1 MDKFSQ
7 LPEPLLLIIIAN
19 LPFKEAARNSILSK
33 LWRRLGRSTQIVEFS
48 ERFFV
53 NTDAAPADRAIQR
66 LTFIDFVRHWIDN
79 SPKTPVGKVALTFS
93 EPENFQQFV
102 LDCIQFCVKHVVK
115 QLALD
120 FSDPA
125 WDELG
130 YDYHESYFDLPL
142 DVYNHRVLES
152 LALFSCNFD
161 ADLVGNFHLLK
172 HISLGWIAL
181 PVSLQETLLA
191 QCRLLENLSLK
202 KCWGMN
208 SLDVRGND
216 LKLKILVVDRC
227 SIHYLHSFY
236 LEAPKLNY
244 LKFVG
249 GDVPALTTGEGG
261 EFNFLEEL
269 DLDLSPVIDF
279 HSSATFHYLCVICLQ
294 AIINHTEQEPII
306 PSPHLTMTD
315 LTLKTTMHHH
325 EQLGIK
331 FFLNCCPHLETLTIK
346 RCPEEIYEYYVT
358 PVLKPQEMWKGTV
371 EVYECITRTLR
382 MVEVKDYMG
391 SQHELDL
398 LSYLLTHGR
407 IVEQLTVVTSSDE
420 EVNGGNPEEFRLKAR
435 EFLHQVEEASQNL
448 EITVL

>member
-7 LPEPLLLIIIAN
+7 LPEPLLIIIAN

-33 LWRRLGRSTQIVEFS
+33 LWRRLGRSTQIVEFN

-66 LTFIDFVRHWIDN
+66 LTFIDFVRRWIDN
-79 SPKTPVGKVALTFS
+79 SPKTPVGK
-93 EPENFQQFV
+93 
-102 LDCIQFCVKHVVK
+102 
-115 QLALD
+115 LALD

-161 ADLVGNFHLLK
+161 ADLVGNFHMLK

-181 PVSLQETLLA
+181 PVSVQETLLA
-191 QCRLLENLSLK
+191 QCRLLESLSLK

-216 LKLKILVVDRC
+216 LKLKTLVADRC
-227 SIHYLHSFY
+227 SIRYPHSFY

-249 GDVPALTTGEGG
+249 GDVPALTTGEGS
-261 EFNFLEEL
+261 EFNFFEEL
-269 DLDLSPVIDF
+269 NLDLSPVIDF
-279 HSSATFHYLCVICLQ
+279 HGSASPNSILDILPRSLVIDFHSFASPNSILDILPPTRKLRSYTLRIHISLFNVSLF
-294 AIINHTEQEPII
+294 ALVIINHTEREPII
-306 PSPHLTMTD
+306 PSPRLTVTD
-315 LTLKTTMHHH
+315 LTRKTTMHHH

-358 PVLKPQEMWKGTV
+358 PSVLKPREMWKGNV
-371 EVYECITRTLR
+371 EVYE
-382 MVEVKDYMG
+382 
-391 SQHELDL
+391 
-398 LSYLLTHGR
+398 HGR
-407 IVEQLTVVTSSDE
+407 IMEQLTVVTLSDE

-435 EFLHQVEEASQNL
+435 EFLHQVEAASQNL

>member
-1 MDKFSQ
+1 M
-7 LPEPLLLIIIAN
+7 IIIAN

-33 LWRRLGRSTQIVEFS
+33 LWRRLGHSTQIVEFN

-53 NTDAAPADRAIQR
+53 NTDATPADRAIQR
-66 LTFIDFVRHWIDN
+66 LTFIDFVPRWIDN

-102 LDCIQFCVKHVVK
+102 LDCIQFCVKHDVK
-115 QLALD
+115 QLGLD

-125 WDELG
+125 WDELE

-152 LALFSCNFD
+152 LAL
-161 ADLVGNFHLLK
+161 
-172 HISLGWIAL
+172 
-181 PVSLQETLLA
+181 
-191 QCRLLENLSLK
+191 LK

-216 LKLKILVVDRC
+216 LNIR
-227 SIHYLHSFY
+227 YPHSFY

-249 GDVPALTTGEGG
+249 GDVPALTTGEGS
-261 EFNFLEEL
+261 EFNFFEEL

-279 HSSATFHYLCVICLQ
+279 HGSASPNSILDILPRSLVIDFHSFSSPNSILDILPPTRKLTVCSYTLRV
-294 AIINHTEQEPII
+294 IINHTEREPII
-306 PSPHLTMTD
+306 PSPRLTMTD

-325 EQLGIK
+325 EQNRAK
-331 FFLNCCPHLETLTIK
+331 AKASP
-346 RCPEEIYEYYVT
+346 YYVT
-358 PVLKPQEMWKGTV
+358 PSVLKPREMKKGNV

-398 LSYLLTHGR
+398 LRYLLRHGR
-407 IVEQLTVVTSSDE
+407 IMEQLTVVTLSDE

-435 EFLHQVEEASQNL
+435 EFLHQVEAASQNL
-448 EITVL
+448 EITVLDEYKSVRCAVALLIQKE

>member
-33 LWRRLGRSTQIVEFS
+33 LWRRLGRSTQIVEFN

-53 NTDAAPADRAIQR
+53 ITDAAPADRAIQR
-66 LTFIDFVRHWIDN
+66 LTFIDFVRRWIDN

-102 LDCIQFCVKHVVK
+102 LDCIQFCVKHDVK

-161 ADLVGNFHLLK
+161 ADLVGNFHMLK

-181 PVSLQETLLA
+181 PVSVQETLLA
-191 QCRLLENLSLK
+191 QCRLLESLSLK

-216 LKLKILVVDRC
+216 LKLKTLVVDRC
-227 SIHYLHSFY
+227 SIRYPHSFY

-249 GDVPALTTGEGG
+249 GDVPALTTGEGS
-261 EFNFLEEL
+261 EFNFFEEL

-279 HSSATFHYLCVICLQ
+279 HGSASPNSILDILPRSLVIDFHSFSSPNSILDILPPTRKLTVCSYTLRYYL
-294 AIINHTEQEPII
+294 T
-306 PSPHLTMTD
+306 PS
-315 LTLKTTMHHH
+315 
-325 EQLGIK
+325 
-331 FFLNCCPHLETLTIK
+331 
-346 RCPEEIYEYYVT
+346 
-358 PVLKPQEMWKGTV
+358 VLKPQEMWKGNV

-382 MVEVKDYMG
+382 MVEVKDYLG

-398 LSYLLTHGR
+398 LRYLLTNGR
-407 IVEQLTVVTSSDE
+407 IMEQLTVVTSSDV
-420 EVNGGNPEEFRLKAR
+420 EVNGGNPEEFRLKVR
-435 EFLHQVEEASQNL
+435 QFLHQVEAASQNL

>member
-33 LWRRLGRSTQIVEFS
+33 LWRRLGRSTQIVEFN

-53 NTDAAPADRAIQR
+53 ITDAAPADRAIQR
-66 LTFIDFVRHWIDN
+66 LTFIDFVRRWIDN

-102 LDCIQFCVKHVVK
+102 LDCIQFCVKHDVK

-152 LALFSCNFD
+152 LAL
-161 ADLVGNFHLLK
+161 
-172 HISLGWIAL
+172 
-181 PVSLQETLLA
+181 
-191 QCRLLENLSLK
+191 LK

-216 LKLKILVVDRC
+216 LKLKTLVVDRC
-227 SIHYLHSFY
+227 SIRYPHSFY

-249 GDVPALTTGEGG
+249 GDVPALTTGEGS
-261 EFNFLEEL
+261 EFNFFEEL

-279 HSSATFHYLCVICLQ
+279 HGSASPNSILDILPRSLVIDFHSFSSPNSILDILPPTRKLTVCSYTLRV
-294 AIINHTEQEPII
+294 IINHTEREPII
-306 PSPHLTMTD
+306 PSPRLT
-315 LTLKTTMHHH
+315 
-325 EQLGIK
+325 

-346 RCPEEIYEYYVT
+346 RCPEEIYEYYLT
-358 PVLKPQEMWKGTV
+358 PSVLKPQEMWKGNV

-382 MVEVKDYMG
+382 MVEVKDYLG

-398 LSYLLTHGR
+398 LRYLLTNGR
-407 IVEQLTVVTSSDE
+407 IMEQLTVVTSSDV
-420 EVNGGNPEEFRLKAR
+420 EVNGGNPEEFRLKVR
-435 EFLHQVEEASQNL
+435 QFLHQVEAASQNL
-448 EITVL
+448 EITVLDEYKSVRCAVALLIQKE

>member
-33 LWRRLGRSTQIVEFS
+33 LWRRLGRSTQIVEFN

-93 EPENFQQFV
+93 ETENFQQFV

-191 QCRLLENLSLK
+191 QSRLLESLSLK

-216 LKLKILVVDRC
+216 LKLKTLVVDRC
-227 SIHYLHSFY
+227 SIHYPHSFY

-249 GDVPALTTGEGG
+249 GDVPALTTGEGS
-261 EFNFLEEL
+261 EFNFFEEL

-279 HSSATFHYLCVICLQ
+279 HGSASPNSILDILPRSLVIDFHSFASPNSILDILPPSRKLTVCSYILR

-306 PSPHLTMTD
+306 PSPHLTVTD

-407 IVEQLTVVTSSDE
+407 IVE
-420 EVNGGNPEEFRLKAR
+420 
-435 EFLHQVEEASQNL
+435 
-448 EITVL
+448 

>member
-1 MDKFSQ
+1 M
-7 LPEPLLLIIIAN
+7 
-19 LPFKEAARNSILSK
+19 
-33 LWRRLGRSTQIVEFS
+33 
-48 ERFFV
+48 
-53 NTDAAPADRAIQR
+53 
-66 LTFIDFVRHWIDN
+66 
-79 SPKTPVGKVALTFS
+79 
-93 EPENFQQFV
+93 
-102 LDCIQFCVKHVVK
+102 
-115 QLALD
+115 
-120 FSDPA
+120 
-125 WDELG
+125 
-130 YDYHESYFDLPL
+130 
-142 DVYNHRVLES
+142 
-152 LALFSCNFD
+152 
-161 ADLVGNFHLLK
+161 LK

-181 PVSLQETLLA
+181 PVSVQETLLA
-191 QCRLLENLSLK
+191 QCRLLESLSLK

-216 LKLKILVVDRC
+216 LKLKTLVVDRC
-227 SIHYLHSFY
+227 SIRYPHSFY

-249 GDVPALTTGEGG
+249 GDVPALTTGEGS
-261 EFNFLEEL
+261 EFNFFEEL

-279 HSSATFHYLCVICLQ
+279 HGSASPNSILDILPRSLVIDFHSFASPNSILDILPPTRKLTVCSYTLRV
-294 AIINHTEQEPII
+294 IINHTEREPII
-306 PSPHLTMTD
+306 PSPRLTVTD

-346 RCPEEIYEYYVT
+346 RCPEEIYDYYVT
-358 PVLKPQEMWKGTV
+358 PSVLKPQEMWKGNV

-398 LSYLLTHGR
+398 LRYLLTNGR
-407 IVEQLTVVTSSDE
+407 IMEQLTVVTSSDE

-435 EFLHQVEEASQNL
+435 EFLHQVEAASQNL